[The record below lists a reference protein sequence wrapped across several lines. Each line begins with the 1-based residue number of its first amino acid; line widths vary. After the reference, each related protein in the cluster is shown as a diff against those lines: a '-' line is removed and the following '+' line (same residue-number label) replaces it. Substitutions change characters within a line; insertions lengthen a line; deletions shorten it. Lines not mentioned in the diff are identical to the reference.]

1 MAAMKVK
8 NCRRFTLCSLTIANS
23 HTQYAEHSNLSKL
36 EIAEVHVIQIN
47 GIRLLLVVPVELVV
61 DRDAIPVGC
70 GRWVVPIQRMGYAVE
85 RDRLVEK
92 LIVCC
97 ALHLNDEVVP
107 TIAHRV
113 ARNSCGDPMRS
124 EEHTSELQSHSFI
137 SY

>member
-8 NCRRFTLCSLTIANS
+8 NCRRFTLCSLTIANTC
-23 HTQYAEHSNLSKL
+23 TQYAEHSDVSKL
-36 EIAEVHVIQIN
+36 KITEVHVIQIN

-61 DRDAIPVGC
+61 DRDA
-70 GRWVVPIQRMGYAVE
+70 
-85 RDRLVEK
+85 LVEK

-113 ARNSCGDPMRS
+113 ARNSCGDPMVIGIVPDRPDV
-124 EEHTSELQSHSFI
+124 
-137 SY
+137 